1 MVPFRWGYA
10 SVGFLDVWFLPCMR
24 DIHAICIRDTVI
36 PVCLLPYGFSSVAQC
51 CGIEDRGPSCLDVV
65 LLLVLLF
72 CPAWGLSMLLYMG
85 SYPLSWAGLCWGEC
99 SPTHKMYV

>member
-1 MVPFRWGYA
+1 
-10 SVGFLDVWFLPCMR
+10 
-24 DIHAICIRDTVI
+24 
-36 PVCLLPYGFSSVAQC
+36 
-51 CGIEDRGPSCLDVV
+51 

-99 SPTHKMYV
+99 SPTHTFCVYYGLFKGACSLCCCL